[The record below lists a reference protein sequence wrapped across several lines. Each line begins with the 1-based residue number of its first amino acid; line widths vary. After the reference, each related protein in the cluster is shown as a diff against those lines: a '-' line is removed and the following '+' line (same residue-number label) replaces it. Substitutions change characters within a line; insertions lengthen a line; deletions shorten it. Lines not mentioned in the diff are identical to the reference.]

1 MSGEKLLGWKEIPIA
16 GVPFKSSLEYKTG
29 DWRAFRPI
37 IDHNKCIKCL
47 LCNIYCPD
55 MSIKVEWDE
64 TGKRPVKVN
73 VDYEYC
79 KGCGICAD
87 ICPVKA
93 IKMEPEVR

>member
-1 MSGEKLLGWKEIPIA
+1 MSETKPGWKEIPIA
-16 GVPFKSSLEYKTG
+16 GVPFISSLEYKTG
-29 DWRAFRPI
+29 DWRVFKPV
-37 IDHNKCIKCL
+37 IDDNKCIKCL

-55 MSIKVEWDE
+55 MSIKVRWDE
-64 TGKRPVKVN
+64 TGNRALGVY

-93 IKMEPEVR
+93 ITMVKEER